1 MNDNSNDNLILSL
14 ISDHGGHGH
23 GYGGYDDYGGH
34 GSYGYDGYGHHVDR
48 YYWNGWF
55 VNYLDIQ
62 TKFQW
67 KQQLA

>member
-1 MNDNSNDNLILSL
+1 MNDNSNDNLILSF

-48 YYWNGWF
+48 Y
-55 VNYLDIQ
+55 
-62 TKFQW
+62 
-67 KQQLA
+67 